1 MKRTHFVLIAFGVGL
16 LVAPIWAQEEPEPI
30 TLDSPDGLKQGV
42 RLAERFPD
50 LTREL
55 PPDPIK
61 IIRVP
66 QAIRGPMDGSRLSIG
81 GPIRRQ
87 AGGNLMT
94 AKQQADRQIHRLIRR
109 LD

>member
-1 MKRTHFVLIAFGVGL
+1 MKRTHFVLIALGVGL
-16 LVAPIWAQEEPEPI
+16 LVAPVWAEEPEPI

-42 RLAERFPD
+42 RLAKNFPD
-50 LTREL
+50 LTLEL

-66 QAIRGPMDGSRLSIG
+66 SAIRGPMDGSRPSIG
-81 GPIRRQ
+81 GAIRMR
-87 AGGNLMT
+87 GGGHLLS